1 MPWSKSITF
10 ILCQTT
16 LNFITLVKAGTQHQ
30 DTCSR
35 PSDKCEGHQKNNN
48 PARSKQCEGQW
59 CQGHQHYPV
68 VAPSNTQP
76 IPCPVTGGLWV
87 HGINWQGTRWKESCA
102 APCSRV
108 CRQGQACGSSALV
121 VMCCGRC
128 SACRT
133 RLHTSSSETATMH
146 SAGVSKRRSETNGTF
161 INKS

>member
-1 MPWSKSITF
+1 MSNNLELHHAGQSWY
-10 ILCQTT
+10 TT
-16 LNFITLVKAGTQHQ
+16 SGHLLKAIWQMWRSPKKKIPQDQNNVKVNDVKVINTI
-30 DTCSR
+30 
-35 PSDKCEGHQKNNN
+35 
-48 PARSKQCEGQW
+48 QW
-59 CQGHQHYPV
+59 WLLR
-68 VAPSNTQP
+68 NTQP

-121 VMCCGRC
+121 AMCCGRC

-146 SAGVSKRRSETNGTF
+146 SAGVNERRSETNGMF
-161 INKS
+161 INES